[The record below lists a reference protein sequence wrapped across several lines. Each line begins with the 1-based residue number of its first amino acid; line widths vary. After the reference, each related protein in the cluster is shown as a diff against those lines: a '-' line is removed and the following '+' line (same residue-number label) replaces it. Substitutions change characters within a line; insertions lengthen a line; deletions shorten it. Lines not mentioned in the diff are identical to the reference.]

1 MKQTLASLL
10 LIALIS
16 SSALAQIKPEDIP
29 LEPQVSHVFY
39 SDNDISTKMANA
51 KSWIAKA
58 FGDYKSVL
66 QFEDNDKYRIIIKGV
81 SDFESSHNFET
92 GGYDNEY
99 VNFTITFDFKED
111 RYRILIDDIK
121 IHEIKQLFRGG
132 MIHDNEWS
140 LSSLEPSAITTFYV
154 RDITTQLDSLNNL
167 QGLSK
172 QDVRKNEKKK
182 KKLQEDLIKREEEL
196 TKENAKAEYRI
207 NKYKQIIS
215 DLFNS
220 ASAAISETDDF

>member
-1 MKQTLASLL
+1 
-10 LIALIS
+10 
-16 SSALAQIKPEDIP
+16 
-29 LEPQVSHVFY
+29 
-39 SDNDISTKMANA
+39 MANA
-51 KSWIAKA
+51 KSWTAKA

-81 SDFESSHNFET
+81 SDFESSRNFET
-92 GGYDNEY
+92 GGYVNEY
-99 VNFTITFDFKED
+99 VTFTITFDFKED

-140 LSSLEPSAITTFYV
+140 LSSLEPSALATFNV
-154 RDITTQLDSLNNL
+154 RYITTQLDSLNNL

-172 QDVRKNEKKK
+172 QDARKNEKKK
-182 KKLQEDLIKREEEL
+182 KKLQEDLITREEEL
-196 TKENAKAEYRI
+196 TKENAKSEYRI